1 MPFNA
6 GKRDKGEYFTP
17 KSIAYYLTRKAL
29 QYYLNDSNHY
39 NFGQT
44 FLNRDISSLS
54 IEEERIEKIN
64 ILDPSCGEGVFLKTA
79 ISLLHDL
86 KSNFYKK
93 KNNSKILNDDELY
106 QHIIFNNIHGVDINN
121 SKIDEYNQR
130 LLDTFQ
136 INSTSQKHNPI
147 KFGNALV
154 DDPDYPFYFNWNE
167 TFKSV
172 MEKGGF
178 DIIIGNPPWGA
189 NIKQYKSYL
198 QKKYPTI
205 AKGQFDSFSLFLYT
219 SLKELLKENG
229 ILAFIVP
236 NEVCFLDQYRNLRKY
251 LLTYKI
257 LEIINLGFEIFT
269 EVQKPTLLLIIKKS
283 RIKSQNHEILVSVG
297 FSQEEKSSILAD
309 YGSLTK
315 FIKYK
320 HYFRSQDG
328 FSKYKNYIFDIFS
341 DPIDRI
347 IMDKIDSNN
356 FKPLGTY
363 FRSGRGIDTNKQGKF
378 FICPKCKTLNPPFGR
393 GHSGRIK
400 IKQCLNNDCE
410 FIFETTE
417 ISEYDTIELISEYN
431 FPREGYTAPGYIGED
446 LCKIHFKR
454 PPRAL
459 KYLPLQSEINQ
470 GNVHLN
476 FESVSWGKDYLYNG
490 DKILI
495 RKVSTGNNLLAMVY
509 NGFLVT
515 NQQIYIFKKKKIVKD
530 LSLYYFLGILISR
543 LIHYYYIKK
552 FGDPYKKVL
561 PHFTQKNIKSLP
573 IPLIAKDHERYKK
586 IIDIVKDMLSIS
598 SINHN
603 SNLKAVKSLN
613 SKDFSKLSDLYSQLD
628 QEIFSLNNITDK
640 KVQQEIKARADGYGF
655 ELW

>member
-17 KSIAYYLTRKAL
+17 KSIACYLTRKAL

-39 NFGQT
+39 DFGQT
-44 FLNRDISSLS
+44 LLNRDISSLS
-54 IEEERIEKIN
+54 IERERIEKIN
-64 ILDPSCGEGVFLKTA
+64 ILDPSCGEGIFLKTA
-79 ISLLHDL
+79 ISILHDL
-86 KSNFYKK
+86 KSTLYKK
-93 KNNSKILNDDELY
+93 SANSTILSDEELY

-130 LLDTFQ
+130 LLDTFH
-136 INSTSQKHNPI
+136 INNSSQKPNPI

-154 DDPDYPFYFNWNE
+154 DDPEYPFYLNWNE

-172 MEKGGF
+172 MKQGGF

-189 NIKQYKSYL
+189 NIKHYKSYL

-205 AKGQFDSFSLFLYT
+205 AKGQFDSFSIFLYT
-219 SLKELLKENG
+219 SLKQLLKENG

-251 LLTYKI
+251 LLNYKL

-269 EVQKPTLLLIIKKS
+269 EVQKPALLLILKKS
-283 RIKSQNHEILVSVG
+283 RIKSQNHKVLVSVG
-297 FSQEEKSSILAD
+297 FSQCEKSSLLAD
-309 YGSLTK
+309 YGLFTK
-315 FIKYK
+315 IIKDK
-320 HYFRSQDG
+320 HYFRSQDEFG
-328 FSKYKNYIFDIFS
+328 KYKNFIFDIFS

-356 FKPLGTY
+356 FKSLGTY

-400 IKQCLNNDCE
+400 RKCCLNDNCD

-417 ISEYDTIELISEYN
+417 ISVYETIELISDHN
-431 FPREGYTAPGYIGED
+431 FPREGYNAPGYIGED
-446 LCKIHFKR
+446 LRKIHFKR
-454 PPRAL
+454 LPRAIKYIPL
-459 KYLPLQSEINQ
+459 KSKTNQ
-470 GNVHLN
+470 GNVHVN
-476 FESVSWGKDYLYNG
+476 FDNVSWGKDYLYDG
-490 DKILI
+490 EKILI

-515 NQQIYIFKKKKIVKD
+515 NQQIYLLKKKKSLKD
-530 LSLYYFLGILISR
+530 MSLYYFLGILISR
-543 LIHYYYIKK
+543 LIHYYYINK
-552 FGDPYKKVL
+552 FGDPYKKIL
-561 PHFTQKNIKSLP
+561 PHFTQASLKSLP
-573 IPLIAKDHERYKK
+573 IPIISKTHGIYKK
-586 IIDIVKDMLSIS
+586 IIKIVKEMLLFS

-603 SNLKAVKSLN
+603 SNSKDVKSLN
-613 SKDFSKLSDLYSQLD
+613 NQEFSKLSDLYSQLD
-628 QEIFSLNNITDK
+628 QEIFSLYNIKDK
-640 KVQQEIKARADGYGF
+640 KFQQEIKARADGYGF